1 MNRARKQQVQHRK
14 VIRHLGQVLRLGLE
28 PITSAH
34 FFVTLAFQ
42 LITLK
47 RSVLKFSK
55 RSIFKTPFESLR
67 FHHHFRV
74 F

>member
-1 MNRARKQQVQHRK
+1 MNTARKQQVQNRK
-14 VIRHLGQVLRLGLE
+14 VIRHLGQMLRLGLE

-34 FFVTLAFQ
+34 FFVTLAFH